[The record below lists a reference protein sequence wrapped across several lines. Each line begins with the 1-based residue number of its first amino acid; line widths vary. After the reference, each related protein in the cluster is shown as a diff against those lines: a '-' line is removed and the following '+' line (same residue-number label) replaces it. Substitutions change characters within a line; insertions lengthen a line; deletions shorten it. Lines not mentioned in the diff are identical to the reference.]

1 MSKHNYKNSFVEEVP
16 VDDAPNVT
24 ISMVGVVFDCSKLN
38 VRKYPYTHADVR
50 CVIKAGDQVTI
61 DVDGSTELFY
71 KVRTESGVDGYCM
84 RQYIAV

>member
-1 MSKHNYKNSFVEEVP
+1 MSKHNYKNAFVEEASVEDTP
-16 VDDAPNVT
+16 KSV
-24 ISMVGVVFDCSKLN
+24 VGVVFDCSKLN

-50 CVIKAGDQVTI
+50 CVIKAGDKVTI
-61 DVDGSTELFY
+61 DEEGSTELFY